1 MLRCSS
7 RLLRIR
13 PESLKPL
20 PFSPPEPT
28 DIEASADPAAEFL
41 LAEARKRLRAAL
53 EGLDQ
58 ALSRHSQ
65 LALEQADQI
74 AEYAALQEDRSRLAQ
89 ELDAVAA
96 RERLLEAAN
105 LEAARRIEHIGATVR
120 AVIDADLGVDSDPA
134 LPFAPDSGPQPE
146 PPEPE
151 PDLTPGAGP
160 ARES

>member
-1 MLRCSS
+1 M
-7 RLLRIR
+7 LRIR

-28 DIEASADPAAEFL
+28 DLEASADPAAEFL

-58 ALSRHSQ
+58 ALSRQSQ

-105 LEAARRIEHIGATVR
+105 LEAARRIERIGATVR
-120 AVIDADLGVDSDPA
+120 AVIDADLGAEPDPE
-134 LPFAPDSGPQPE
+134 LHPAPDLE
-146 PPEPE
+146 PDPDPE
-151 PDLTPGAGP
+151 PDVTPGADP

>member
-1 MLRCSS
+1 
-7 RLLRIR
+7 
-13 PESLKPL
+13 L
-20 PFSPPEPT
+20 PFSSPEPT
-28 DIEASADPAAEFL
+28 NLEASADPAAEFL

-105 LEAARRIEHIGATVR
+105 LEAARRIERIGATVR
-120 AVIDADLGVDSDPA
+120 AVIDADLGVDAAPA
-134 LPFAPDSGPQPE
+134 LPFAPDSAPEPQPE
-146 PPEPE
+146 QPETE
-151 PDLTPGAGP
+151 LDLTPGADP

>member
-1 MLRCSS
+1 M
-7 RLLRIR
+7 
-13 PESLKPL
+13 
-20 PFSPPEPT
+20 PFAPPEPT
-28 DIEASADPAAEFL
+28 KPEASAGPAAEFL

-65 LALEQADQI
+65 LAHEQADQI

-89 ELDAVAA
+89 ELDAAAA

-105 LEAARRIEHIGATVR
+105 LEAARRIDRVSATVR
-120 AVIDADLGVDSDPA
+120 AVIDADLGAEPDPE
-134 LPFAPDSGPQPE
+134 LHSAPD
-146 PPEPE
+146 PE
-151 PDLTPGAGP
+151 PDVTPGADP